1 MLVCSKLVR
10 TQMSP
15 QLIRNFSS
23 AQLPRLPVP
32 ALHDT
37 LNKFLRLVIY
47 RFFMFIPLLVPGL
60 NLKNVAV
67 EKVKQRELL
76 VSVLCSSQTL
86 ISEEIMFFTFRIH
99 LIST

>member
-37 LNKFLRLVIY
+37 LNKFLRLVNFTVYTLIL
-47 RFFMFIPLLVPGL
+47 LLVPGL
-60 NLKNVAV
+60 NLKNMVL
-67 EKVKQRELL
+67 EKVKKRELLTYL
-76 VSVLCSSQTL
+76 VSVLCSLQT
-86 ISEEIMFFTFRIH
+86 FNR
-99 LIST
+99 